1 MNSKGQVGTWAF
13 ALMLGLTV
21 VIIALAMAPAGQD
34 VANETMS
41 ATQLT
46 NYSYDVWNESSS
58 SSYSV
63 NGTIENIGLDCDN
76 ASVSNFVKGTCVI
89 TDFSMFY
96 FFAALILIGG
106 GLIVAKIIV

>member
-1 MNSKGQVGTWAF
+1 MNKKGQVGVWAF

-21 VIIALAMAPAGQD
+21 VIVALAMAPAGQD

-41 ATQLT
+41 ASTGDTL
-46 NYSYDVWNESSS
+46 
-58 SSYSV
+58 
-63 NGTIENIGLDCDN
+63 GLDCDN
-76 ASVSNFVKGTCVI
+76 ASISTFQKGTCII

-96 FFAALILIGG
+96 FFGALILIGG